1 MFGKNQNLFNSTSIS
16 ALVGAAAMLAT
27 PSAAQAQIDEII
39 ITAQRTDENIQDV
52 PIAVTAL
59 DTEMLEIKQVTDIL
73 DLQSQIPNI
82 NIATNT
88 GTASAARIFL
98 RGVGEDESR
107 GAVDQAVGI
116 YVDGVYIGRSVG
128 SLFDVVDLEQV
139 EVLRGPQGTLYGRN
153 TIGGA
158 IKLTSVKP
166 QFENGGDL
174 RLTLGNSG
182 RYDVRATGNLAVSD
196 RTAVRVTGLLRERD
210 GFHTVTPNGAL
221 AGQGDDNVGKLHVA
235 SFRGSL
241 LHEFNDDWSVL
252 VTADQTLD
260 RSDPIPDSINPGD
273 DADNDIFTIE
283 PAPGTECP
291 ATGGFI
297 GFSLGCFTAYDQRL
311 KTRGV
316 SGTINGTL
324 GNLDLTSITGYRD
337 LEDQLNTRI
346 GFPYSQ
352 ATDQNQISQELTIG
366 SSSGDTLTWLAG
378 LYYWNEDL
386 ELNSTFVFPFT
397 VDVQTQSISAFAQG
411 SFNVT
416 DALAIT
422 AGLRYTDETKDLD
435 ATRNDAS
442 GFARDESASFNN
454 LSYTIG
460 ADYTL
465 NNGDLVY
472 GKYSTGFKSGGW
484 SPDAFGA
491 NAIFL
496 PVEEETL
503 DSFEAGFK
511 SDFADNRLRLN
522 GAAFYNIYDD
532 LQIAASVPGL
542 GFTRFNVDQAE
553 IKGVELEARFALSKN
568 FELNGN
574 VGILDAE
581 YTELTADQARGLN
594 NNNSFDVCGA
604 GGAARIASDSAAID
618 CSLDLSLKNAPD
630 YKVTMGAIWK
640 KEVIGG
646 KLTVSGDIS
655 HEGASWS
662 LVANSPAHAEVDAL
676 TLINGRIAYKSDSNW
691 SAAIWGKNISD
702 EEYYRA
708 TSATALTTYASDPI
722 TYGIDL
728 GYTF

>member
-27 PSAAQAQIDEII
+27 PSIAQAQIDEII
-39 ITAQRTDENIQDV
+39 ITAQRTSENIQDV

-59 DTEMLEIKQVTDIL
+59 DATMLETKQVTDIL
-73 DLQSQIPNI
+73 DLQSEIPNI

-128 SLFDVVDLEQV
+128 SLFDVVDLEQI

-166 QFENGGDL
+166 QFENGGDV
-174 RLTLGNSG
+174 RVVLGNKN
-182 RYDVRATGNLAVSD
+182 RYDLRGTGNLAISD

-221 AGQGDDNVGKLHVA
+221 SGQGDDNVGGLHVA
-235 SFRGSL
+235 SFRGSF

-260 RSDPIPDSINPGD
+260 RSDPIPDSRNPGD

-283 PAPGTECP
+283 PEPGTECP

-297 GFSLGCFTAYDQRL
+297 GFGLGCFTNYNQRL
-311 KTRGV
+311 KTRGI
-316 SGTINGTL
+316 SGTVEGAL
-324 GNLDLTSITGYRD
+324 GNLELTSISGYRD
-337 LEDQLNTRI
+337 LEDELTTRI

-352 ATDQNQISQELTIG
+352 ATDQNQFSQEFTIG
-366 SSSGDTLTWLAG
+366 SSSDDALTWLAG
-378 LYYWNEDL
+378 VYYWNEDL
-386 ELNSTFVFPFT
+386 VLNSTFVFPFT
-397 VDVQTQSISAFAQG
+397 VDVKTESISAFGQA
-411 SFNVT
+411 SYDVT

-442 GFARDESASFNN
+442 GFAREESASFDN

-484 SPDAFGA
+484 SPDAFGP

-503 DSFEAGFK
+503 DSFEVGFK
-511 SDFADNRLRLN
+511 SDFAQNRLRLN
-522 GAAFYNIYDD
+522 GAAFFNVYES

-553 IKGVELEARFALSKN
+553 IKGVELEARFQLSKN

-574 VGILDAE
+574 LGLLDAE
-581 YTELTADQARGLN
+581 YTELTGDQARGLN
-594 NNNSFDVCGA
+594 NNNNFDVCGP
-604 GGAARIASDSAAID
+604 GGAAVVANDAAAID
-618 CSLDLSLKNAPD
+618 CALDLELKNAPE
-630 YKVTMGAIWK
+630 YKVTMGAVWSK
-640 KEVIGG
+640 DTAGG
-646 KLTVSGDIS
+646 AMTISGNIS
-655 HEGASWS
+655 HEGGSWS
-662 LVANSPAHAEVDAL
+662 LVANSPAHARVDAL
-676 TLINGRIAYKSDSNW
+676 TLINARLAYKSDNNW
-691 SAAIWGKNISD
+691 SAAIWGKNITN

-722 TYGIDL
+722 TFGIEL
-728 GYTF
+728 GYSF

>member
-1 MFGKNQNLFNSTSIS
+1 MSKAVQMLISSSSKAAVLCATALMAIPSI
-16 ALVGAAAMLAT
+16 
-27 PSAAQAQIDEII
+27 AQAQIDEII
-39 ITAQRTDENIQDV
+39 VSAQRQDENIQDV

-59 DTEMLEIKQVTDIL
+59 TTEMLEIRQVTDIL

-166 QFENGGDL
+166 QFENSGDV
-174 RLTLGNSG
+174 RVTIGNNN
-182 RYDVRATGNLAVSD
+182 RVDLRATGNLAVSD
-196 RTAVRVTGLLRERD
+196 RTALRVTGLLRERD
-210 GFHTVTPNGAL
+210 GFFDVIPNGPL
-221 AGQGDDNVGKLHVA
+221 TSQRRDGVGELDVA
-235 SFRGSL
+235 SFRISG

-252 VTADQTLD
+252 IAADQTLD
-260 RSDPIPDSINPGD
+260 RSDPIPDSRNPGD
-273 DADNDIFTIE
+273 DADNNIFTIE
-283 PAPGTECP
+283 PAPGTVCP
-291 ATGGFI
+291 PTGGFI
-297 GFSLGCFTAYDQRL
+297 GFGLGCFNSYDQRL

-316 SGTINGTL
+316 SVTVKGVL
-324 GNLDLTSITGYRD
+324 GGLDVTSITGYRD
-337 LEDQLNTRI
+337 LEDTLNTRI
-346 GFPYSQ
+346 GSPFSQ
-352 ATDQNQISQELTIG
+352 ATDQDQFSQEFTIG
-366 SSSGDTLTWLAG
+366 SNANEQYDWLVGA
-378 LYYWNEDL
+378 YYWKEDL
-386 ELNSTFVFPFT
+386 VLNSTFVFPFT
-397 VDVQTQSISAFAQG
+397 VDAQTESISIFGQG

-416 DALAIT
+416 DALSLT

-442 GFARDESASFNN
+442 GFARVESASFDNV
-454 LSYTIG
+454 SYTIG

-472 GKYSTGFKSGGW
+472 AKYSTGFKSGGW

-491 NAIFL
+491 SAIFL

-511 SDFADNRLRLN
+511 SDFAENRLQLN
-522 GAAFYNIYDD
+522 GAAFFNIYQD

-542 GFTRFNVDQAE
+542 GFTRFNVNEAE
-553 IKGVELEARFALSKN
+553 IKGLELEARLALSDN

-574 VGILDAE
+574 IGLLDAE
-581 YTELTADQARGLN
+581 YTNLSAAQARGLN
-594 NNNSFDVCGA
+594 NNNSSGVCGV
-604 GGAARIASDSAAID
+604 GGAAAIATDAAAID
-618 CSLDLSLKNAPD
+618 CALDLELKNAPD
-630 YKVTMGAIWK
+630 YKVTMGAVYQKDI
-640 KEVIGG
+640 VGG
-646 KLTVSGDIS
+646 GLTISGDIS

-662 LVANSPAHAEVDAL
+662 LVANSPAHARIDQL
-676 TLINGRIAYKSDSNW
+676 TLMNGRIAYKADAGW
-691 SAAIWGKNISD
+691 SVAIWGKNIMD

-708 TSATALTTYASDPI
+708 TSATALSTYASDPL

-728 GYTF
+728 GYSF